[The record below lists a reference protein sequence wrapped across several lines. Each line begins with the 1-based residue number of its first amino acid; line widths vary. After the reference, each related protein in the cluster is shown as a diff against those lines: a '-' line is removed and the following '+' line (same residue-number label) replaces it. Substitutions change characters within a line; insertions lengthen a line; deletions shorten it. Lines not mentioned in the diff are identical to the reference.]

1 MERIFGDE
9 VGSTNDDETSSSDG
23 DVSDGDVSDGDVV
36 AGDASDDE
44 IHIEGPSSSTM
55 SYKDLI
61 IISLCVFSHKIY
73 NLIYTVITVTYTKAK
88 CLRILT
94 TIILPFSHMMINYGT
109 SRVDRNA
116 IQK

>member
-1 MERIFGDE
+1 MERIFGDD

-55 SYKDLI
+55 S
-61 IISLCVFSHKIY
+61 
-73 NLIYTVITVTYTKAK
+73 
-88 CLRILT
+88 
-94 TIILPFSHMMINYGT
+94 
-109 SRVDRNA
+109 
-116 IQK
+116 